1 MPEKLLTI
9 REVAEHLKV
18 SEEEVKRLVDIGEIP
33 AYRIGGSFLRFRKE
47 QLDAIRSEIDEVEEV
62 ETHKAGPPPAKP
74 VKPAKPTHTYTDLE
88 RDIKRKEPITRQ
100 YDYTFAEKVK
110 DFFYFNDFYI
120 ISFAIVFFLIYLI
133 FKS

>member
-47 QLDAIRSEIDEVEEV
+47 QLDAIRSEIDEVEEK
-62 ETHKAGPPPAKP
+62 EPEKAKP
-74 VKPAKPTHTYTDLE
+74 VLDKRGRPTHPYTDLE

-100 YDYTFAEKVK
+100 YDYSFAEKMR

-120 ISFAIVFFLIYLI
+120 FSFLIIFVLIYLI
-133 FKS
+133 FRS